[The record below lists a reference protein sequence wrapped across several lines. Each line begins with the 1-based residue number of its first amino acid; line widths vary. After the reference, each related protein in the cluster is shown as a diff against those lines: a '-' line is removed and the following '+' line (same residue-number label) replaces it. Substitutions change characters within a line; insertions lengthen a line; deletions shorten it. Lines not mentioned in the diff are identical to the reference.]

1 MERDGLQKQ
10 HWRKSGQWI
19 ALNRKHAE
27 LVNNDTVISK
37 LFKE

>member
-1 MERDGLQKQ
+1 MERNGLQKD

-19 ALNRKHAE
+19 SLNRKHAQ
-27 LVNNDTVISK
+27 LVVSDTTISK